1 MGCGRDNAGGCSVS
15 PLETSHH
22 PTALHRA
29 EEKVNDRHRHHR
41 TSIPH
46 LGTTGLE
53 DTAEIFFPLGHHEQ
67 G

>member
-1 MGCGRDNAGGCSVS
+1 MGYGRDNAGGCSVS

-29 EEKVNDRHRHHR
+29 EGKASDSHRHHR
-41 TSIPH
+41 PSIPH
-46 LGTTGLE
+46 LGTIGLE
-53 DTAEIFFPLGHHEQ
+53 AAAEIFVPLGHHEQ